1 MVLAGKLSNHYK
13 EIDMVLNSNFDDSTK
28 QRMIA
33 EIQSKYKRAGKEA
46 SRKKKVSPTQE
57 KLK

>member
-33 EIQSKYKRAGKEA
+33 EIQNKYKRAGKEA
-46 SRKKKVSPTQE
+46 
-57 KLK
+57 